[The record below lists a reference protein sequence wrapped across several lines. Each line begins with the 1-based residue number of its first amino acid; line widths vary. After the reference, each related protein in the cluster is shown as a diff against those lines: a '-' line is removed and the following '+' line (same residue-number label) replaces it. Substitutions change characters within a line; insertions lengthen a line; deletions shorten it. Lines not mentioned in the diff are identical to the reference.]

1 MPQEF
6 DEHAPRVSMAPKCST
21 WLFNFIFI
29 FYAKERMLQNQEK
42 KCWVVRELLLFE
54 AIKRN
59 GTFPQP
65 TEVITLGFISG
76 KSTFN
81 LVKI

>member
-1 MPQEF
+1 MSMHRGSQWPPN
-6 DEHAPRVSMAPKCST
+6 APLGFLI
-21 WLFNFIFI
+21 LFLF
-29 FYAKERMLQNQEK
+29 FYAKERRLQNQEK
-42 KCWVVRELLLFE
+42 KFWVVRELLLFE

-65 TEVITLGFISG
+65 TEVITLSFISG